1 MAITLLLERSVSI
14 WQLLLLWARI
24 SRVARYADLA
34 QARRGL
40 PAQRQAQRQEVRP
53 VPNRVVAA
61 VNHWEGRSWEFFQRS
76 LFGGAE
82 AIGNMGEAM
91 VDGAIARFR
100 AFVSDPLT
108 ALQGMNPST
117 FVFFE
122 TIRMLRNTGTGLGQS
137 AAKLYIAGSSGDWE

>member
-14 WQLLLLWARI
+14 WPLLLLWARI

-76 LFGGAE
+76 LFGE
-82 AIGNMGEAM
+82 
-91 VDGAIARFR
+91 
-100 AFVSDPLT
+100 
-108 ALQGMNPST
+108 Q
-117 FVFFE
+117 
-122 TIRMLRNTGTGLGQS
+122 
-137 AAKLYIAGSSGDWE
+137 KLSEIWVKRWSMRSEERRVGKASRSRWS